1 MTGESRKGL
10 VVVNGDAGSDKTY
23 PLVMSNI
30 AMDSYGINGP

>member
-1 MTGESRKGL
+1 MTGESKKGL
-10 VVVNGDAGSDKTY
+10 VVNGDAGSDKTY